1 MKIDYGKKIVSE
13 RPSGKSRIEISRH
26 PDPIMDNILIVTRT
40 GKEKESSWII
50 EKDLE
55 TWLNYLKTEG
65 FTKTKTVQDVETSK
79 KNIKKKR

>member
-1 MKIDYGKKIVSE
+1 VKIDYGKKIVAN

-26 PDPIMDNILIVTRT
+26 PNSIMDNILIVNRI
-40 GKEKESSWII
+40 GKEKESSWMI

-55 TWLNYLKTEG
+55 TWLNYLKAEG
-65 FTKTKTVQDVETSK
+65 FTKTKIVQDVETSK

>member
-1 MKIDYGKKIVSE
+1 MKIDYGKKIVAD

-26 PDPIMDNILIVTRT
+26 PDSIMNNILVVNRI

-50 EKDLE
+50 EKDLG
-55 TWLNYLKTEG
+55 TWLNYLKAEG
-65 FTKTKTVQDVETSK
+65 FTKKKIVQDVETSK

>member
-1 MKIDYGKKIVSE
+1 VKIDYGKKIVAD

-26 PDPIMDNILIVTRT
+26 PDSIMNNILVVNRI

-50 EKDLE
+50 EKDLG

-65 FTKTKTVQDVETSK
+65 FTKTKIVQDVETSK
-79 KNIKKKR
+79 KNIKKKK

>member
-1 MKIDYGKKIVSE
+1 MKIDYGKKIVAD

-26 PDPIMDNILIVTRT
+26 PDSIMNNILVVNRI

-50 EKDLE
+50 EKDLG

-65 FTKTKTVQDVETSK
+65 FTKIKIVQDVETSK
-79 KNIKKKR
+79 KNTKKKR